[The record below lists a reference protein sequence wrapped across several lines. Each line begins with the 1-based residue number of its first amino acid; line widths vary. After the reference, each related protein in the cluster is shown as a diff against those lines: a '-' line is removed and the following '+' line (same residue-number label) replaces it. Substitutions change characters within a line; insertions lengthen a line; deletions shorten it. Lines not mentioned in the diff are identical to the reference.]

1 MTAFYEKTDNQLP
14 FCQREYT
21 DYIIVDDIDN
31 MPWLA
36 EEEMPWAINEGMP
49 QVGEDEMPQVGED
62 EMPQVGEEKAPQ
74 IVDGCMVR
82 VINNHP
88 NIVIFEDFDLVGMFD
103 QKQQEVVLIK
113 DEEVVEV
120 VS

>member
-14 FCQREYT
+14 FCQGEYT
-21 DYIIVDDIDN
+21 DYIIVDDIDG

-36 EEEMPWAINEGMP
+36 GEEMPWAINEGMP

-62 EMPQVGEEKAPQ
+62 EMPQVGEDRMPQVGEEEAPQ
-74 IVDGCMVR
+74 IAGGYVVR
-82 VINNHP
+82 VTNNDP

-103 QKQQEVVLIK
+103 QEHQESCVN
-113 DEEVVEV
+113 
-120 VS
+120 